1 MAVEVSK
8 KRRERINHLE
18 RVFWIDQEIRA
29 LRYPIARTIAEHFE
43 ISTKTAFRTLD
54 FMRDRL
60 RLPLAYSTEHKG
72 WYYTEPTFGLPA
84 IELTEGDLVAILLSE
99 RLAREYR
106 GLAIGRQVEQTFA
119 KVLKSMT
126 NIVSIDFDSLV
137 EAYSFEANATVE
149 VDPEVFKLLGRA
161 AIERRRIQMTYYTAA
176 RDEVTRRQ
184 ADPLHLRS
192 YLSEW
197 YLIAFDHRRREV
209 RDFHIGRI
217 RELTVLDERFDW
229 PERFDLTS
237 YLYSGFGMM
246 RGREAFQVEIIFDE
260 YQARWIRERRSF
272 HPTEEREELPD
283 GGLLLRMRV
292 TEIDSVKR
300 FVMQYGAHVKAIEP
314 KELRKAIREEIE
326 MMQIIYQSI

>member
-1 MAVEVSK
+1 MAEGAYK
-8 KRRERINHLE
+8 GNREKINHLE
-18 RVFWIDQEIRA
+18 RVFWIDYEIRA
-29 LRYPIARTIAEHFE
+29 GRFPNTRTIAERFE
-43 ISTKTAFRTLD
+43 ISTKTVQRTLD

-60 RLPLAYSTEHKG
+60 RLPLAYSTERKG

-119 KVLKSMT
+119 KVLNSMT
-126 NIVSIDFDSLV
+126 NVVSIDFESLI

-149 VDPEVFKLLGRA
+149 VDPEVFKRLGRA
-161 AIERRRIQMTYYTAA
+161 VIERQRVQMTYYTAA
-176 RDEVTRRQ
+176 RGEVTERQ

-192 YLSEW
+192 HLSEW

-229 PERFDLTS
+229 PQGFDLS
-237 YLYSGFGMM
+237 AYLDSGFGMV
-246 RGREAFQVEIIFDE
+246 RGREPIQVEIVFDE
-260 YQARWIRERRSF
+260 YQARWIRERGPV
-272 HPTEEREELPD
+272 HPTEQREELPRGELLISMKVTALD
-283 GGLLLRMRV
+283 G
-292 TEIDSVKR
+292 VKR
-300 FVMQYGAHVKAIEP
+300 FVMQYGSHARVIVP
-314 KELRKAIREEIE
+314 DELRQAIWEESE
-326 MMQIIYQSI
+326 AMSALYKND